1 MMDNKVKKLKPVDA
15 AYIAALI
22 DGEGTVTLM
31 RAHKD
36 EYRQVHV
43 SINNSDKKMLE
54 WVLTTVGAGKIV
66 PKKVY
71 SDKHTQTFTYRI
83 VAQKAFP
90 LLEQIFPYLHTYKKE
105 RAKLILKYADKLTV
119 RNGKY
124 SKELLKKKIE
134 FIKRFFKLNPTKISR
149 LLDFI

>member
-1 MMDNKVKKLKPVDA
+1 MDKQVKKLKPVDA

-43 SINNSDKKMLE
+43 SINNCDKKMLE
-54 WVLTTVGAGKIV
+54 WVLRKAGAGKILS
-66 PKKVY
+66 KKVY
-71 SDKHTQTFTYRI
+71 NEKHTPSFTYRI

-90 LLEQIFPYLHTYKKE
+90 LLKQVLPYLHTYKKE
-105 RAKLILKYADKLTV
+105 RTKLILKYADKLTV

-124 SKELLKKKIE
+124 SQELMNKKIK
-134 FIKRFFKLNPTKISR
+134 FIKRFFKLNPTKRNR
-149 LLDFI
+149 LLNFI